1 MIAFMLRIGI
11 GRLPSSAIIWGSAS
25 ACTLAQTDLKPA
37 HEIHLPVSSSRGSY
51 AHFPIPDMAARQLF
65 SMRVTP
71 DQSLLVLDSDTS
83 GQWPLVRLRK
93 WWTDTPVTE
102 VLSVPGWSS
111 ADAQHLDSIHV
122 DLEITPNGRYAVAFA
137 GANWMEKSAFLLH
150 APGGY
155 VARKP
160 DTIISVIDLHQW
172 KVMNSIHTTGMADG
186 EIQGLRLVGEKWIVL
201 DFRLGDTPLNHLFY
215 RYDTRL
221 ISVPDLRPGP
231 ACVSNRLFRGG
242 APLLPLAASETGP
255 AET

>member
-1 MIAFMLRIGI
+1 
-11 GRLPSSAIIWGSAS
+11 
-25 ACTLAQTDLKPA
+25 
-37 HEIHLPVSSSRGSY
+37 
-51 AHFPIPDMAARQLF
+51 MAARQLF

-71 DQSLLVLDSDTS
+71 DQSLLALDSDSS
-83 GQWPLVRLRK
+83 GQWPLVRIRK

-122 DLEITPNGRYAVAFA
+122 DVGITPNGRYAVAFA

-186 EIQGLRLVGEKWIVL
+186 
-201 DFRLGDTPLNHLFY
+201 GD
-215 RYDTRL
+215 
-221 ISVPDLRPGP
+221 PGP
-231 ACVSNRLFRGG
+231 ASCRREMDCPGLPPRRHAVESSLLSVRHPVNLGPGLASGTCMRVEQALPWRSSIVAFGSVGNR
-242 APLLPLAASETGP
+242 TG
-255 AET
+255 